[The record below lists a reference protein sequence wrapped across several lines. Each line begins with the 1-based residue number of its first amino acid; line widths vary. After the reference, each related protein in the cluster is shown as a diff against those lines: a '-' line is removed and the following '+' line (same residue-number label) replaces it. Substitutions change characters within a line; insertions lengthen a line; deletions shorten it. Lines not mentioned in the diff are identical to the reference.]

1 MKKLIDII
9 EALKANENP
18 DYEELRYAVLVLAA
32 LNTFDF
38 MAISKLAE
46 AEREKKKPFLAY
58 SAEWQLKESFRRNK
72 AAFGKSPKEWL
83 GWNNDPENPEYQKC
97 RKISIKIFDKFLK
110 D

>member
-9 EALKANENP
+9 EALKANEKP

-46 AEREKKKPFLAY
+46 AEREKKKPFLGY
-58 SAEWQLKESFRRNK
+58 SAEWQFKESFNRNK
-72 AAFGKSPKEWL
+72 RAFDKSPKEWI
-83 GWNNDPENPEYQKC
+83 GWDNDPENPEYQKR
-97 RKISIKIFDKFLK
+97 RKISKKNF
-110 D
+110 